1 MTSIKNLTEEQINEF
16 RETFSFFDKNN
27 NGVISLDELK
37 QVVIQ
42 VTGDNASEKELR
54 RMVSL
59 ILISFKC

>member
-37 QVVIQ
+37 KVVIQ